1 MRSRADTHVHTYFS
15 GTTKYKAL
23 KFPESVTTPKE
34 QVDRAIKNGYS
45 VICITDHNTIKGG
58 ICAKNYA
65 SGLDEI
71 DVVVGSEIN
80 SRDGEIIG
88 LWLNEEVPKGLPIEE
103 TLDLIRSQG
112 GVAIAPHP
120 FSFYVHCL
128 GERIFDLDIDGIEVL
143 NGGHPDGYTNARAQ
157 MVCEDNPG
165 RWAQISAS
173 DAHST
178 YTAGYAWTEFEG
190 EGEDD
195 LRKAILSKTTVPQ
208 GRASPVFTQ
217 VQWSIEVVSRARKM
231 IGKSLVNRLPEDP
244 DNPVVTKIHSISS
257 GKKIAGFVGGLI
269 YITPPFPFIGTML
282 STTWLKR
289 RAQVLTYEFEMK
301 FRRNSSKHMDEYG
314 YCNTDSECGKM
325 PSKKDRKK

>member
-1 MRSRADTHVHTYFS
+1 MRSKADTHVHTYFS
-15 GTTKYKAL
+15 GTTRYKAL

-34 QVDRAIKNGYS
+34 QVDRAIRNGYS

-58 ICAKNYA
+58 LGAKKYG
-65 SGLDEI
+65 SQLDSI
-71 DVVVGSEIN
+71 DVVVGEEID
-80 SRDGEIIG
+80 SCEGEIIG
-88 LWLNEEVPKGLPIEE
+88 LWLNEEIPSGLPIEE

-128 GERIFDLDIDGIEVL
+128 GDRIFDLDIDGVEVL
-143 NGGHPDGYTNARAQ
+143 NGGHPDGYTNSRAQ

-165 RWAQISAS
+165 RWAEISAS
-173 DAHST
+173 DAHSA

-190 EGEDD
+190 SGEDD
-195 LRKAILSKTTVPQ
+195 LRKAILSKTTVPA
-208 GRASPVFTQ
+208 GRTSPVFTQ

-244 DNPVVTKIHSISS
+244 DNPIVTKIHSISS

-289 RAQVLTYEFEMK
+289 RAQAMTYEFETK
-301 FRRNSSKHMDEYG
+301 FRRSSSERINEFEYCQTVSG
-314 YCNTDSECGKM
+314 CPKTL
-325 PSKKDRKK
+325 KKGDPKK